1 MRVGRIGP
9 GAGIVGGL
17 VLMGL
22 GVWMAVTRTGTDLA
36 TFGWLLVLV
45 GAIGVVAN
53 LLVGTRMR

>member
-1 MRVGRIGP
+1 
-9 GAGIVGGL
+9 
-17 VLMGL
+17 MGL
-22 GVWMAVTRTGTDLA
+22 GIWMAVTRTGTDLA